1 MFSQYTSDMDY
12 PLLTERLSILPLSMA
27 DLDAFVKYRQDPEI
41 ARFQSWDTSYSHSQ
55 AQELIESQK
64 GVQIPL
70 RNDWLQLGIHLA
82 VNGMLIGDLAI
93 HRLDEEELAFEL
105 GFTVAGQF
113 QRQGYAK
120 EALIALMHYLLQEV
134 GATKL
139 EASTDRRNR
148 RSIKLLEAVGFHQV
162 PARTFTEEFKGEI
175 VTVAVFETRFSSLN

>member
-1 MFSQYTSDMDY
+1 MDY

-27 DLDAFVKYRQDPEI
+27 DLETFVEYRQDPEI

-55 AQELIESQK
+55 AKELIESQNGVLLPEK
-64 GVQIPL
+64 G
-70 RNDWLQLGIHLA
+70 NWLQLGIHLA
-82 VNGMLIGDLAI
+82 VNAILIGDLAI
-93 HRLDEEELAFEL
+93 HRLNEEELAFEI
-105 GFTVAGQF
+105 GFTVAGKF

-120 EALIALMHYLLQEV
+120 EALITLMDYLIQEV

-148 RSIKLLEAVGFHQV
+148 RSIKLLEAVGFQQV

-175 VTVAVFETRFSSLN
+175 VTVAVFETRYSSLN

>member
-1 MFSQYTSDMDY
+1 MTY
-12 PLLTERLSILPLSMA
+12 PLLTERLSIEPLSIA
-27 DLDAFVKYRQDPEI
+27 DLETFVEYRQDPEI

-64 GVQIPL
+64 GVQISS

-82 VNGMLIGDLAI
+82 VNGILIGDLAI
-93 HRLDEEELAFEL
+93 HRLNEEELAFEI
-105 GFTVAGQF
+105 GFTVAGKF

-120 EALIALMHYLLQEV
+120 EALITLMDYLIQEV

-148 RSIKLLEAVGFHQV
+148 RSIKLLEAVGFHHEQ
-162 PARTFTEEFKGEI
+162 ARTYTEEFKGEI
-175 VTVAVFETRFSSLN
+175 VTVDVYETRFSSLN